1 MNFQSVILSAL
12 VAIAPFASKWWV
24 CANDDCLFCFETQSD
39 WNANWLV
46 NELTT
51 ITKKSRDT
59 LAYRYWSSRQTCITH
74 LCMSECNPGSCVQ
87 DIQLCRR
94 RAGGDLTAAG
104 GLPPVW
110 GSGGSL
116 RPGVPHRNDRRD
128 DNLKAGEVK
137 GQKGR
142 LTVVENYKELFT
154 WRVELKKIYV
164 GKGDMS
170 PHCGRC
176 CPGCRV
182 PPHRPPHTGLGGEG
196 AHLDTRYTGIPKD
209 PNRKHR
215 SCGRLG
221 RSRKGKNCIRIAWY
235 FFSRRRQMPL
245 LELLWCVMCNQ
256 MKPIR

>member
-1 MNFQSVILSAL
+1 MFWHQLKNDKLKEFKTWESHSNKYSAFLFNKWFKTDYLFVKLLAMNFQSVILSAL
-12 VAIAPFASKWWV
+12 VARAPFASKWWV

-59 LAYRYWSSRQTCITH
+59 LAYRHRSSRKTRITH

-94 RAGGDLTAAG
+94 RAGGDRTAAG

-110 GSGGSL
+110 DSGGSL
-116 RPGVPHRNDRRD
+116 RPGVPHRNGRRD

-137 GQKGR
+137 SQKGR

-154 WRVELKKIYV
+154 WHVELKKY
-164 GKGDMS
+164 M
-170 PHCGRC
+170 
-176 CPGCRV
+176 
-182 PPHRPPHTGLGGEG
+182 
-196 AHLDTRYTGIPKD
+196 
-209 PNRKHR
+209 
-215 SCGRLG
+215 
-221 RSRKGKNCIRIAWY
+221 
-235 FFSRRRQMPL
+235 
-245 LELLWCVMCNQ
+245 
-256 MKPIR
+256 